1 MTLSL
6 CDAAAPWPGKRGQQ
20 ATHWQGPLEANPEY
34 DEQCEGRWCLFTVMC
49 PCFLKAECTGWADV
63 SRADPTQEKGG
74 GRVPW
79 GDMAAD

>member
-1 MTLSL
+1 M
-6 CDAAAPWPGKRGQQ
+6 
-20 ATHWQGPLEANPEY
+20 
-34 DEQCEGRWCLFTVMC
+34 FTVMC